1 MTKLVD
7 PDQYDK
13 RSKEG
18 DHYKV
23 KVGLIYHR
31 NKIIPRLRI
40 EFKVNYLCSM
50 C

>member
-23 KVGLIYHR
+23 KFLSRHYHAPTVKR
-31 NKIIPRLRI
+31 MQCKQRQHLAP
-40 EFKVNYLCSM
+40 
-50 C
+50 